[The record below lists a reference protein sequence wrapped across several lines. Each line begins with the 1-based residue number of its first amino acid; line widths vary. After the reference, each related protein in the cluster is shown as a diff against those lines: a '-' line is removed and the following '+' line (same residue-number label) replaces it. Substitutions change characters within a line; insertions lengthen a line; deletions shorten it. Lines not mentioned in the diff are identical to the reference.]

1 MAWTV
6 THIEAIEDATD
17 LTTYD
22 SADTNITLTAGKTYL
37 AAVMVHDAAAEAAG
51 DPASVG
57 ASDATADFTKVANGF
72 AYGTNRNLSWWYH
85 KPGSTLTGKTFRVV
99 YDDAGT
105 GCIAHLISIDE
116 TTADPP
122 IVVAN
127 IKTANDTD
135 TDVSAILDALQA
147 ASSLQLA
154 ACGHAATGA
163 ITFTG
168 TDWDVVANATGSIA
182 APTSRFSVANNVSGT
197 ATTVTGTGG
206 VSAVRGISV
215 VEVQAG
221 AATGHP
227 AGRRFGLSLSRN
239 TQHGI
244 EGVRI
249 F

>member
-6 THIEAIEDATD
+6 THIEEIADSTD
-17 LTTYD
+17 TGTFDSVLTT
-22 SADTNITLTAGKTYL
+22 IEFTAGKTYV
-37 AAVMVHDAAAEAAG
+37 ASVGVIDAAAEAAG

-57 ASDATADFTKVANGF
+57 SSDGTAVFTKAANGLV
-72 AYGTNRNLSWWYH
+72 YSTNRNLSWWYY

-105 GCIAHLISIDE
+105 GCLAHLIQIDE
-116 TTADPP
+116 STATPP

-127 IKTANDTD
+127 IKTDDETD
-135 TDVSAILDALQA
+135 TDVTVTPDALQA
-147 ASSLQLA
+147 ATSLQLA
-154 ACGHAATGA
+154 ATCANETAAQ
-163 ITFTG
+163 TFSG
-168 TDWDVVANATGSIA
+168 TDWAAVASATASINTPNA
-182 APTSRFSVANNVSGT
+182 RLSVAKNDVGVAQAVT
-197 ATTVTGTGG
+197 ATGTG
-206 VSAVRGISV
+206 SV
-215 VEVQAG
+215 GRAMSSIEIQAG